1 MFGCVPAIVG
11 TPAERITRLKTIIEM
26 EQRSNNMKKKD
37 YCAPQ
42 TTKVDVELENGFMAA
57 SKEKVVQDD
66 ENTSVSIEEQTDGGS
81 FELDTWE

>member
-1 MFGCVPAIVG
+1 
-11 TPAERITRLKTIIEM
+11 
-26 EQRSNNMKKKD
+26 MKKKD

-66 ENTSVSIEEQTDGGS
+66 ENTSVSIEEQTGGDS